1 MGLSFAHENLVL
13 RWADLFRSND
23 SRTFEDG
30 IKVVGSYIGELFDR
44 A

>member
-1 MGLSFAHENLVL
+1 ML
-13 RWADLFRSND
+13 RRADLFRSND

-30 IKVVGSYIGELFDR
+30 IKVIGSDTGELFDR